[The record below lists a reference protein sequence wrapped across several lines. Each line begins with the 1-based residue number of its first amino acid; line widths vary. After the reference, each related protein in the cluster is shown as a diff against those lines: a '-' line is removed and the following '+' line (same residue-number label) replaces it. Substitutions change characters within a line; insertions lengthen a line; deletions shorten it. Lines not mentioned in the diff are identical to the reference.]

1 MINKR
6 NTIKM
11 KTIVDFGTFMGE
23 SRIYTP
29 LELERKSRE
38 LLRDLGISN
47 PSSEQLEVIVDAIR
61 QVVKK

>member
-1 MINKR
+1 
-6 NTIKM
+6 M
-11 KTIVDFGTFMGE
+11 KSIVDFEAFMGE

-47 PSSEQLEVIVDAIR
+47 PTSDQLEVIVDAIR
-61 QVVKK
+61 QVVDPE